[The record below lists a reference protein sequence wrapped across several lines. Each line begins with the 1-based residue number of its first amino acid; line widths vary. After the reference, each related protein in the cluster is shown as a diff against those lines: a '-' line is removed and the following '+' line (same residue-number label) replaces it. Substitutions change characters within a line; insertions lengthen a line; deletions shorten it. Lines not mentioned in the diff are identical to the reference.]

1 MPIEYIDTE
10 DERII
15 DSIFDRLNRNGER
28 LNGQELRNAKYH
40 DTDFYKKIVEYSQ
53 REYWQKLLEHVDKKR
68 MED

>member
-1 MPIEYIDTE
+1 MFFSDLSTSKYAEVKKLFWRYQMPIEYIDTE

-40 DTDFYKKIVEYSQ
+40 DTDFYKK
-53 REYWQKLLEHVDKKR
+53 
-68 MED
+68 

>member
-40 DTDFYKKIVEYSQ
+40 DTDFYKK
-53 REYWQKLLEHVDKKR
+53 
-68 MED
+68 